1 MHCHATKGM
10 IQYRVH
16 NLVKLNSIVIKD
28 TINKICKIKLVV
40 KDMDLLEDFKSIYGR
55 PEELVQYLDNINI
68 ASC

>member
-1 MHCHATKGM
+1 M
-10 IQYRVH
+10 Y
-16 NLVKLNSIVIKD
+16 VIDIYED

-55 PEELVQYLDNINI
+55 PEELVQYLDNINV